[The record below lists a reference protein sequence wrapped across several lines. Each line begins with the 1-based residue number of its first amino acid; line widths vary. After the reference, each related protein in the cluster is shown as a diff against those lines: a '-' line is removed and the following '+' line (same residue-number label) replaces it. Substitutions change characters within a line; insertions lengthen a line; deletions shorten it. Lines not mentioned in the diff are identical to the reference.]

1 MSTPTNTT
9 EGLYEIT
16 NAERLYEIKT
26 PGRLYEIRGA
36 VNVFLIDDAESGVT
50 VIDAGMSRTAED
62 ILAAIQAI
70 GRTPQDVR
78 HILITHAD
86 MDHIGGLA
94 TLVQATGAAVVAG
107 AETKGHLEAR
117 TTPPHLPLPMRF
129 LAGIMSRLMLRPV
142 SVGQV
147 VADGETLPIAGG
159 IRAIAAPG
167 HTPDNFCFY
176 WERGKALFAPDLL
189 RTQEGSL
196 GLTQARITWDM
207 AAARRSAAA
216 VLALEPAYICVG
228 HGPFV
233 DVAKRAAEVAAL
245 REALAG

>member
-1 MSTPTNTT
+1 MRTSINTT
-9 EGLYEIT
+9 DRLYETSIAEGLYEIKG
-16 NAERLYEIKT
+16 A
-26 PGRLYEIRGA
+26 GGLYEIRGG
-36 VNVFLIDDAESGVT
+36 VNAFLIDDAEHGVT
-50 VIDAGMSRTAED
+50 VIDAGMSRSAED

-70 GRTPQDVR
+70 GRTPQDVK
-78 HILITHAD
+78 HILVTHAD

-94 TLVQATGAAVVAG
+94 TLVQTTGATVVAG
-107 AETKGHLEAR
+107 AATKGHIEAR
-117 TTPPHLPLPMRF
+117 TTPPHLPLLMRVF
-129 LAGIMSRLMLRPV
+129 TGILNRLMLRPV
-142 SVGQV
+142 TVGQV
-147 VADGETLPIAGG
+147 VADGETLPIGGG

-189 RTQEGSL
+189 RTQEGAL

-207 AAARRSAAA
+207 AAARQSAAA

-233 DVAKRAAEVAAL
+233 DVAKQAAEVAAL